1 MKTPKMRQSITSQPL
16 RPRKPE
22 HNKQP
27 TVTLVKPSPPTVGG
41 TQGSAGAITTGRVS
55 GGY

>member
-1 MKTPKMRQSITSQPL
+1 MKTPRIRQSITSQPL
-16 RPRKPE
+16 KPLKSE

-27 TVTLVKPSPPTVGG
+27 TVTTVKPSPPSLGG
-41 TQGSAGAITTGRVS
+41 TQGSAGAITQNRVT